1 MSFAFYVRLQQH
13 DSDGKRRDL
22 HACVRPECGC
32 AGVFYNSIGGES
44 CTVCVTLSLESLS
57 CETSDVL
64 EAVLTSFR
72 AGPSFELRYVK
83 DGCKRVVKSYMSVV
97 FEADSSRLGGGSWV
111 LRARPLT
118 LTGKNG
124 LACIAAC
131 FGSHTCV
138 TRYFEIR
145 TKPSEWLLFSGLAD
159 DVTEAVVCDMCM
171 KAAPCNAVLRVIFR
185 KPADAAKDALCAFVR
200 LKDRWSILSV
210 MLSLRLRM
218 PSEPRFRTC
227 VISMLPC
234 LNKMVAEDALLLTA
248 LLPEQQLVSFDAPAL
263 IVLPVKLVDVP
274 RCMPTEPVGTDP
286 EWWLRIPA
294 DAQDVLSFE
303 AFDCV

>member
-138 TRYFEIR
+138 TR
-145 TKPSEWLLFSGLAD
+145 
-159 DVTEAVVCDMCM
+159 
-171 KAAPCNAVLRVIFR
+171 NAVLRVIFR

-286 EWWLRIPA
+286 DWWLRIPA
-294 DAQDVLSFE
+294 DDQDVLSFE